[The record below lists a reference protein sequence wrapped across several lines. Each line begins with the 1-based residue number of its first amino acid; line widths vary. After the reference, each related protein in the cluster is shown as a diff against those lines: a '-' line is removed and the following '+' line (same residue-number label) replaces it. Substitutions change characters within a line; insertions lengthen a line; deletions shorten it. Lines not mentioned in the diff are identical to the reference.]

1 MKIAFIFLHPFSG
14 SLGSTV
20 RVRELAVSLHKFGVT
35 SYILT
40 PYENSRT
47 IAEGVN
53 VVCIAGEMRKLGLSS
68 YLYKIA
74 RLAYYNKFF
83 VNHFLINEK
92 LQTKIAQRLAKTIVN
107 VLEKLEVDL
116 VQAEQ
121 DVALFTAVKVKEKMT
136 LPLIVDLHNITTEEL
151 VAANVIKRRSR
162 EFQALQQL
170 FKEALHQADSVA
182 VVSNEM
188 KDYIAT
194 NYSIPSRRAIV
205 VPPGGRPRIDRIK
218 EKMFPPRIVYSGL
231 VAYREHVDL
240 FVESMPIIRDK
251 LEETRFYITR
261 KGDALGKVKKLAKG
275 LRINISYFWY
285 PNEIDFYSFLS
296 SCHVGVIPSAG
307 DLARKMGTPVKLFDY
322 LSVGLPVV
330 ANNVGTWTNVIREE
344 KVGVVTRDS
353 PRDFASGVLELVS
366 NRDMAEEYGLRAL
379 KLVTN
384 KFNWD
389 NSARVLLNEY
399 TQLLSV

>member
-1 MKIAFIFLHPFSG
+1 MKVAFIFLHPFSG

-20 RVRELAVSLHKFGVT
+20 RVRELAISLHKFGVT

-40 PYENSRT
+40 PYENSGT
-47 IAEGVN
+47 IAEGVD
-53 VVCIAGEMRKLGLSS
+53 VVSIAGEMQKLGLSS

-74 RLAYYNKFF
+74 RSAYYNKFF
-83 VNHFLINEK
+83 VNHFLVNQK
-92 LQTKIAQRLAKTIVN
+92 LQAKIARRLAKTIVS
-107 VLEKLEVDL
+107 VLEKLDVDL

-121 DVALFTAVKVKEKMT
+121 DVALPTAVEVREKTT

-151 VAANVIKRRSR
+151 VAANVIKRESR

-170 FKEALHQADSVA
+170 FEGALHQADSVA

-188 KDYIAT
+188 NEYVAT
-194 NYSIPSRRAIV
+194 NYSIPSERAIV
-205 VPPGGRPRIDRIK
+205 VPHGGRPRIDQIK

-240 FVESMPIIRDK
+240 FVKSMPIIRDK

-261 KGDALGKVKKLAKG
+261 KGDALGKVKKLARRLG
-275 LRINISYFWY
+275 INISYYWY
-285 PNEIDFYSFLS
+285 PNKIDFYRFLS
-296 SCHVGVIPSAG
+296 SCHVGVLPSTS

-330 ANNVGTWTNVIREE
+330 TNNVGTWSNIVREE
-344 KVGVVTRDS
+344 KVGIVTEDS
-353 PRDFASGVLELVS
+353 PTDFASGVLELVQ
-366 NRDMAEEYGLRAL
+366 NRDLAEEYGLRAL
-379 KLVTN
+379 ELVTS

-389 NSARVLLNEY
+389 NSASVLFNEY
-399 TQLLSV
+399 TKLLSV